1 MQEIL
6 QQMFQKFQISN
17 RLPNRCFPKSDFGC
31 PCFYKDSKWQIQSR
45 QRGLIIDLVYAGPG
59 TNFGTDDFLQNRANS
74 VKTVL
79 FTRVRKIFAGVS
91 FGMAFLTK
99 GRNLHNVQ
107 SRCKSGT
114 APVKSFDL
122 LLIRSNTCAP
132 FCSNIWAC
140 RIPWV
145 LVKTKG
151 GSVQGFVRYVQK
163 ICPHVLCQAIN

>member
-1 MQEIL
+1 MADTI
-6 QQMFQKFQISN
+6 KA
-17 RLPNRCFPKSDFGC
+17 K
-31 PCFYKDSKWQIQSR
+31 
-45 QRGLIIDLVYAGPG
+45 
-59 TNFGTDDFLQNRANS
+59 RANYRPRLRGS
-74 VKTVL
+74 RNKFWNGRFSTEPCKFCSNSTV
-79 FTRVRKIFAGVS
+79 FRKIFAGVS